1 MSMKLMRKY
10 SKPLMAFFGV
20 LLMVTFLVGYTFTSG
35 LGSRE
40 NGFILGSLNGRS
52 ITTGSLTQVRIDL
65 RILQYLRLRPPW
77 LGDRSNSNDSL
88 QFYLLLNEARA
99 NGFQASPDQVRS
111 ELRNKQLLA
120 AVQNL
125 ADSTQYAFPA
135 IAQAMDDMDTV
146 NNMVNFVSG
155 AAQPSRPQVLHFMS
169 RLFSTVKV
177 VYVRLRAVNAV
188 DHVPVPSQGALT
200 RLYQAYCHVFPWAP
214 GSSAPPPLINGH
226 RYPFGFRFPD
236 RVKIEFIKLDRAQ
249 VRKTMRPT
257 VADVQAAYHYY
268 LRHPSRFTISATGPA
283 TTHPAA
289 PELESWNQVKEK
301 LVEMEI
307 NRRIDVL
314 FRHISDMILHLTSKP
329 WVAGANDYAHLL
341 PGKQR
346 MSYQLIAQ
354 RMKREFGYQPEVGFL
369 NHWLDAGGLS
379 AFKGIGSAVYRQSG
393 FPAQTLADL
402 ALQVR
407 QLEPKPKG
415 LALLLHLQVGREG
428 PVLVDRHGNQYIYRV
443 VAVSKAHDPSSM
455 AQVKTQVL
463 RDAKLLEAYR
473 SAVARCR
480 EMAVQAQFRS
490 LKAIATTAGM
500 NLFQPQPFGELQVV
514 EDPYTGMPVLVPA
527 QVSTMTHPLP
537 SFTKAAF
544 NLAIRLQGQVQRA
557 SHAGTKPTVSAHP
570 ATAVQVDSRLEAFT
584 IQLIHSSPM
593 PATNLSNVQSLARV
607 IRSLT
612 QSQAIRFELQ
622 WLSLKAVSSRVG
634 FVPAK
639 N

>member
-40 NGFILGSLNGRS
+40 NGFILGSLKGRS

-65 RILQYLRLRPPW
+65 RILQYLRLRPLW
-77 LGDRSNSNDSL
+77 LSSRSGSNGPL
-88 QFYLLLNEARA
+88 QFYLLLGEARSS
-99 NGFQASPDQVRS
+99 GFQASPDQVQS
-111 ELRNKQLLA
+111 QLHNKQLLA
-120 AVQNL
+120 AVQAL

-135 IAQAMDDMDTV
+135 IAQALEDMDTV

-155 AAQPSRPQVLHFMS
+155 AALPSRPQVLHFMS

-177 VYVRLRAVNAV
+177 AYVRLRAVDGVN
-188 DHVPVPSQGALT
+188 HVPAPSPAALT
-200 RLYQAYCHVFPWAP
+200 SLYNAYRDVFPWTA
-214 GSSAPPPLINGH
+214 GSSALPPLINGH

-249 VRKTMRPT
+249 VRKNMRPT

-268 LRHPSRFTISATGPA
+268 QRHRLRFTVTPASPA
-283 TTHPAA
+283 TTKPAA
-289 PELESWNQVKEK
+289 SRVEPWSQVKGR

-314 FRHISDMILHLTSKP
+314 FRHMTDIIMHLTSKP
-329 WVAGANDYAHLL
+329 WVAGLTDYDRRLSRD
-341 PGKQR
+341 KWV
-346 MSYQLIAQ
+346 SYRSVALRI
-354 RMKREFGYQPEVGFL
+354 KHEFGYQPAVGLL
-369 NHWLDAGGLS
+369 NHWLDASELS

-393 FPAQTLADL
+393 FPSQTLADL

-407 QLEPKPKG
+407 ALEPKPKG

-443 VAVSKAHDPSSM
+443 VAVSKAHDPSSLP
-455 AQVKTQVL
+455 QVKEAVI
-463 RDAKLLEAYR
+463 RDAKLLAAYR
-473 SAVARCR
+473 SAVTRCR
-480 EMAVQAQFRS
+480 EMAVQAEFRP
-490 LKAIATTAGM
+490 LMAIAKASG
-500 NLFQPQPFGELQVV
+500 LRVFKPKQFGELQ
-514 EDPYTGMPVLVPA
+514 EAMDPSTGMPMLVPT

-544 NLAIRLQGQVQRA
+544 NLAIQLQ
-557 SHAGTKPTVSAHP
+557 SHLPHATRAGTKSKVSAHP
-570 ATAVQVDSRLEAFT
+570 AAAVPVDSRLEAFT
-584 IQLIHSSPM
+584 MQLIHSSPM
-593 PATNLSNVQSLARV
+593 SAAKLSNVELLAMVMRN
-607 IRSLT
+607 LT
-612 QSQAIRFELQ
+612 QSQAMRFELQ
-622 WLSLKAVSSRVG
+622 WLSLKAVSARVG

>member
-35 LGSRE
+35 LGSRG

-65 RILQYLRLRPPW
+65 RILRYLRLRPLW
-77 LGDRSNSNDSL
+77 LGGRSDSNDSL

-99 NGFQASPDQVRS
+99 SGFQASPDQVRS
-111 ELRNKQLLA
+111 ELRNKQLLTV
-120 AVQNL
+120 VQHL
-125 ADSTQYAFPA
+125 ADTTQYAFPA
-135 IAQAMDDMDTV
+135 IAQALDDLDTV

-155 AAQPSRPQVLHFMS
+155 AAMPSRPQVLHFMS

-177 VYVRLRAVNAV
+177 VYVQLRAANAV
-188 DHVPVPSQGALT
+188 DHVPAPSQAALT
-200 RLYQAYCHVFPWAP
+200 RLYQAYRHVFPWTP

-249 VRKTMRPT
+249 VRKNMRPT

-268 LRHPSRFTISATGPA
+268 LRHSSRFTIAATGPA
-283 TTHPAA
+283 TTQPAA
-289 PELESWNQVKEK
+289 HELEPWNQVKER

-314 FRHISDMILHLTSKP
+314 FRHISDMIMHLTSKP
-329 WVAGANDYAHLL
+329 WVAGLSDYSRRL
-341 PGKQR
+341 PRDKWVSYRLVAKR
-346 MSYQLIAQ
+346 MQ
-354 RMKREFGYQPEVGFL
+354 REFGYQPAVGFL

-393 FPAQTLADL
+393 FPRQTLADL

-407 QLEPKPKG
+407 RLEPKPKG
-415 LALLLHLQVGREG
+415 LALLLHLQIGREG

-455 AQVKTQVL
+455 AKVKKALIQ
-463 RDAKLLEAYR
+463 DAKLLEAYR
-473 SAVARCR
+473 GAVARCR
-480 EMAVQAQFRS
+480 EMAVQAQFRP
-490 LKAIATTAGM
+490 LTAIAKANGLNFFTPK
-500 NLFQPQPFGELQVV
+500 QFGELQVV

-544 NLAIRLQGQVQRA
+544 NLAIKLQSQVQ
-557 SHAGTKPTVSAHP
+557 HAGHAGAKSTVSAHP
-570 ATAVQVDSRLEAFT
+570 AAAVPVDSRLEAFT

-593 PATNLSNVQSLARV
+593 PAANLSNVQSLDRV

-612 QSQAIRFELQ
+612 QSQAIQFELH
-622 WLSLKAVSSRVG
+622 WLSLKAVSARVG